1 VVGIVAKFKI
11 SSFVSLFIY
20 SLSSQAGSLDN
31 LKSLSLEDF
40 SNLDVVV
47 TSLSRRPQKL
57 TDSAAAVYVI
67 SNEDI
72 QRSGAS
78 NIPEVLRLAPGVE
91 VAQIN
96 ASTWSIT
103 ARGFSG
109 RFAKKLLVLMDGRT
123 IYTPLFSGVY
133 WDVQDTLLEDIERIE
148 VIRGPATA
156 VWGGNAMNGV
166 INIITKAARDTQ
178 GGLLT
183 ASVGTEVERQVA
195 LRYGDK
201 IGEDFFYR
209 LYGKYKKNDSSVD
222 ITDTNDSFDE
232 NDLNQVGLRVDWQLS
247 EKNNL
252 EFHSDLYKGQVEQRQ
267 PVAMLVP
274 TIGISDVER
283 ENQVSGFNLLGKWT
297 HTVSDTAN
305 WSLQAYYDRA
315 KRQDTSTVDTK
326 VDTLDIDFKHQF
338 TMADRHHIIWGTGY
352 RRVLDDLRGKY
363 TVSYTPERRLTH
375 RYNAFFQDE
384 IILLPNKFSV
394 VIGSQF
400 EHNDFTGFEMQ
411 PNIRLKWNV
420 DETSLAWASISKGLG
435 VADRSTEDA
444 RVNIRAAPPTPGFGP
459 LPILVAFIGSDS
471 KQPEKVIAYEMG
483 YRTFFGKR
491 NLFDI
496 SLFYNDYS
504 RLRTNESGAVF
515 VETSPVPHVVLPIVG
530 GYEKEGESYGIEIAA
545 EWFVNE
551 QLTLKGHYSYY
562 ELDLEPPKGT
572 TATMPEL
579 AEGLSPQ
586 HQASL
591 RTLYQLTDDITVDT
605 WLRYVD
611 ELPNNDV
618 NSYIDMDI
626 KLTWQPVHNVELS
639 LVGQNLLEGA
649 RHEYRDD
656 LVSNAPTQVERGV
669 YVKALLKF

>member
-1 VVGIVAKFKI
+1 
-11 SSFVSLFIY
+11 
-20 SLSSQAGSLDN
+20 
-31 LKSLSLEDF
+31 
-40 SNLDVVV
+40 
-47 TSLSRRPQKL
+47 
-57 TDSAAAVYVI
+57 
-67 SNEDI
+67 
-72 QRSGAS
+72 
-78 NIPEVLRLAPGVE
+78 
-91 VAQIN
+91 
-96 ASTWSIT
+96 
-103 ARGFSG
+103 
-109 RFAKKLLVLMDGRT
+109 MDGRT

-209 LYGKYKKNDSSVD
+209 LYGKYKKYDSSVD
-222 ITDTNDSFDE
+222 MTDTNDSFDE

-252 EFHSDLYKGQVEQRQ
+252 EFHGDLYKGQVEQRQ

-394 VIGSQF
+394 IIGSQF

-420 DETSLAWASISKGLG
+420 DETSLAWASVSKGLG
-435 VADRSTEDA
+435 VADRSNEDV

-459 LPILVAFIGSDS
+459 LPILVAFVGSDS

-504 RLRTNESGAVF
+504 RLRTNESGADF

-530 GYEKEGESYGIEIAA
+530 GFEKEGESYGIEIAA

-591 RTLYQLTDDITVDT
+591 STLYQLTDDITVDT

-649 RHEYRDD
+649 RHEYGDD